1 MLLGVIIAWL
11 VVVGATSVVVGVRAV
26 RTYGRVRT
34 AQRTVEERI
43 AALEAQGLMSLQ
55 AKAEGLAGKTAE
67 MQAAI
72 GRLNRSLEGLRRLL
86 AAFSRGRSW
95 VRALLRMVRG

>member
-1 MLLGVIIAWL
+1 MLLGVIVAWL
-11 VVVGATSVVVGVRAV
+11 VVVGATSAVVGARAV
-26 RTYGRVRT
+26 RTFGRVRA

-43 AALEAQGLMSLQ
+43 AALQAQGLTSLQ
-55 AKAEGLAGKTAE
+55 AKAEELSGKTAE

-72 GRLNRSLEGLRRLL
+72 DRLNRSLEGLRRLL

-95 VRALLRMVRG
+95 VRALLRIVRG